1 MTDFAAYVFGKIGKR
16 IFECERGA
24 AMEFRVLK
32 YFLAV
37 AREES
42 ISRAAEVLHV
52 TQPTLSRQIAQLE
65 EELGA
70 PLFTRGKRT
79 TLTEAGVMLRKKA
92 EDILFLA
99 EEIETDFKTRQ
110 DVVGEI
116 RIGSGVYAGSNAF
129 LEKIPAFQKK
139 YPGVRFDIYTA
150 SAEVLKDRLDHGLLD
165 FAVMMEP
172 IEIGSHDFLRLPEK
186 DIWGILM
193 AVESPLASQES
204 IAVEDLRG
212 RKILMSRRAILQG
225 EFKNWLKGENP
236 DIVDTFNLCGNVLS
250 FVREGCLIL
259 SIEGVMRD
267 FDPARYTFRPLSPAL
282 ETSTVLAWRKLNPV
296 FGPAKVFLEFLKE
309 EMKVRHP

>member
-1 MTDFAAYVFGKIGKR
+1 
-16 IFECERGA
+16 
-24 AMEFRVLK
+24 MEFRVLK

-52 TQPTLSRQIAQLE
+52 TQPTLSRQIVQLE

-99 EEIETDFKTRQ
+99 DEIKTDFKTRQ

-139 YPGVRFDIYTA
+139 YPGVRFDIDTA
-150 SAEVLKDRLDHGLLD
+150 SAEVHKERLDHGMLD

-186 DIWGILM
+186 DVWGILLD
-193 AVESPLASQES
+193 VDSPLARKEA
-204 IAVEDLRG
+204 ITVDDLKG
-212 RKILMSRRAILQG
+212 RKFVMSRRAMVQG
-225 EFKNWLKGENP
+225 EFKNWCGEALP
-236 DIVDTFNLCGNVLS
+236 ELAVTYNLCQNVLS
-250 FVREGCLIL
+250 FAQAGYLIL
-259 SIEGVMRD
+259 SIEAVMAN
-267 FDPARYTFRPLSPAL
+267 FNPTRYTFRPLAPAL
-282 ETSTVLAWRKLNPV
+282 TTSTVLAWRKLNPV
-296 FGPAKVFLEFLKE
+296 FGPAKVFLEFLRE
-309 EMKVRHP
+309 EMKER